1 MSAEIVSNATDGV
14 FVYTQIH
21 ANRDNEQ
28 FGFVVLERGA
38 NTVPRDVVRIRV
50 DPSVTIIPAVH
61 LPIAEI
67 WPRWSSAE
75 VS

>member
-50 DPSVTIIPAVH
+50 DPSVTIGGICRSR
-61 LPIAEI
+61 
-67 WPRWSSAE
+67 PRWSSAK